1 VSALTPVSSTL
12 EVLSAAGTTAPK
24 VNMVILDLK
33 ALASDIGPR
42 ELVEAWVFK
51 VEDLAAVQ
59 AYQVMVLAEFGVEPG
74 GRARM
79 TSLGKK
85 A

>member
-1 VSALTPVSSTL
+1 VSALTPVSETL
-12 EVLSAAGTTAPK
+12 ELLSAAGTPASK
-24 VNMVILDLK
+24 VNVVILDLK
-33 ALASDIGPR
+33 AGASDIGPG

-59 AYQVMVLAEFGVEPG
+59 AYQVMVLVEFGVEPG

-79 TSLGKK
+79 TSL
-85 A
+85 